1 MIDLY
6 DHFQTEAEKKVIKA
20 GWKAAGITDNLANTR
35 KNNENPIKDNPFKLI
50 LYIN

>member
-20 GWKAAGITDNLANTR
+20 GWKAAGITDNLAKHSQEQR
-35 KNNENPIKDNPFKLI
+35 KSNQGQPV
-50 LYIN
+50 